1 MTLTHVPT
9 PQWFEMWEDSAS
21 NLMKALIEKEVYIAL
36 GDVGRDYLF
45 ISYFDS
51 NNTYYT
57 MSVR

>member
-1 MTLTHVPT
+1 
-9 PQWFEMWEDSAS
+9 MWEDSAS